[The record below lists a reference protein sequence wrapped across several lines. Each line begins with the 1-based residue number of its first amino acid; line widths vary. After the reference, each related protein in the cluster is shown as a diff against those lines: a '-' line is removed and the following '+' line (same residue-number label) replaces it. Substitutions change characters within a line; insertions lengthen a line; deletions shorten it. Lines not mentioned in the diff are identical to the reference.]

1 MMVPTAQLKVFVPLA
16 SFPPRERE
24 RWTVYVEAGRGLT
37 RDEVVDAEWRDAT
50 ARLVGGCSRFG
61 PDAALVRRAGRRTLI
76 CPLQLELRAAFA
88 LAAFRR
94 TIPDALIG
102 AFVPDAEL
110 RDDLAEAAVSGRAPH
125 ILDEPW
131 AVPLHWFVAF
141 APDERRVHDPPEGRG
156 PRVRYLTTV
165 GQAVLR
171 LEHAIEV
178 VEATIEDGD
187 EVLLALAEL
196 VAWLDAF
203 DDEAVVELDEAG
215 LAELRPADERREDR
229 TCAELH
235 EVIDALADGDLFTA
249 AATFG
254 AIRSRWS
261 AQRARDHAS

>member
-1 MMVPTAQLKVFVPLA
+1 MVPTAQLKVFLPLA
-16 SFPPRERE
+16 SFPPRERD
-24 RWTVYVEAGRGLT
+24 RWTAYVEAGCGLT
-37 RDEVVDAEWRDAT
+37 REEVADVEWRDT
-50 ARLVGGCSRFG
+50 SARLIGGRSRFG

-88 LAAFRR
+88 LELFRR
-94 TIPDALIG
+94 TIPDVVAD
-102 AFVPDAEL
+102 AFVPDAAV
-110 RDDLAEAAVSGRAPH
+110 RDELAETAVAGRAPH

-131 AVPLHWFVAF
+131 AVPLHWLVAF
-141 APDERRVHDPPEGRG
+141 SPDERRVHDPPEGRG

-171 LEHAIEV
+171 LERAIEI

-187 EVLLALAEL
+187 EVLLSLAEL
-196 VAWLDAF
+196 AAWLDGF
-203 DDEAVVELDEAG
+203 DDDAVVELDEAG
-215 LAELRPADERREDR
+215 IAHLRSAEERRGDR
-229 TCAELH
+229 TCAEVH
-235 EVIDALADGDLFTA
+235 EVLDALDAGDLFAA